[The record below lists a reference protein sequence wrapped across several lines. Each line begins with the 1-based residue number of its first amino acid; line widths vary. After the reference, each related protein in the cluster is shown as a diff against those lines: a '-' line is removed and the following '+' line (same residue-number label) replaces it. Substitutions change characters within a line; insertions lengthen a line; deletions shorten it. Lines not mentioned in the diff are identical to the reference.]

1 MRAIISIA
9 IPLDAT
15 AGQLRALASLLAT
28 LEQARWESLARTF
41 DRMDRDAAQL
51 PESLETMLGAL
62 AGQLRIVARERA
74 TDDAEAAR
82 LAAAARAPVPT

>member
-1 MRAIISIA
+1 MRASISVA
-9 IPLDAT
+9 VPLQAT
-15 AGQLRALASLLAT
+15 GAELRAMASLVAAI
-28 LEQARWESLARTF
+28 ERGRWDALVRTF

-51 PESLETMLGAL
+51 PEALETMLGHL

-82 LAAAARAPVPT
+82 LAAARAPVPR